1 MKYLI
6 TLLGLVFSINANA
19 TLLTIDFDDTDYA
32 VGDTVTGQLVISKFP
47 ETLAHFAG
55 EVTFDDSSLSL
66 TGWTFGN
73 GFDDGLGSYQ
83 FADDTLPGELY
94 LEDVADPFAD
104 EATLSIIQGQS
115 FVLASFSFEAL
126 TAGMHTVSLLNSYV
140 DTFSGNLQNTLPV
153 YSASF
158 NVTQVPEP
166 TTGLLLLAGL
176 AGLLRRAR

>member
-6 TLLGLVFSINANA
+6 TLLGLVLSINANA
-19 TLLTIDFDDTDYA
+19 TLLTIDFDNTDYA
-32 VGDTVTGQLVISKFP
+32 VGDTVTGQLVVSNFP

-55 EVTFDDSSLSL
+55 EITFDDSSLSL

-73 GFDDGLGSYQ
+73 GFDDGLGSFQ
-83 FADDTLPGELY
+83 LADDTLPGELF
-94 LEDVADPFAD
+94 LQDLTGFFAD
-104 EATLSIIQGQS
+104 EATLSSIQGQS

-126 TAGMHTVSLLNSYV
+126 TAGMQTVSFLNSYV
-140 DTFSGNLQNTLPV
+140 ETFSGDWLNTLPV

-176 AGLLRRAR
+176 AGLLRRAK